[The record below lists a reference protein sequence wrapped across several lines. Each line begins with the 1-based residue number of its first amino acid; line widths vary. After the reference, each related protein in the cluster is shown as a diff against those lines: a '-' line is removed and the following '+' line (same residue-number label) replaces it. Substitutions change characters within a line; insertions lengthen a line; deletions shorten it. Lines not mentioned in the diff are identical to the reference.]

1 MQFPRAQGLKPHR
14 QPCLDLL
21 PIRPTAPRIRKLRN
35 RCRSVG
41 YPTDRSIPNRHIP
54 AKNKQSFGALLA
66 PAILPSISLREGDGI
81 AVDGG
86 ASMKSKKQKLL
97 PSKRRHISRLERQ
110 LAAVEAQI
118 ARLEKDRHLGLAQQ
132 DHFFLWKRASLF
144 GSERPPV
151 LH

>member
-1 MQFPRAQGLKPHR
+1 M
-14 QPCLDLL
+14 
-21 PIRPTAPRIRKLRN
+21 
-35 RCRSVG
+35 
-41 YPTDRSIPNRHIP
+41 PNRHIP
-54 AKNKQSFGALLA
+54 TKNKQSFGTLLS

-86 ASMKSKKQKLL
+86 ASMKSKQQKLL

-118 ARLEKDRHLGLAQQ
+118 ARLEKDPHLGLAEQ